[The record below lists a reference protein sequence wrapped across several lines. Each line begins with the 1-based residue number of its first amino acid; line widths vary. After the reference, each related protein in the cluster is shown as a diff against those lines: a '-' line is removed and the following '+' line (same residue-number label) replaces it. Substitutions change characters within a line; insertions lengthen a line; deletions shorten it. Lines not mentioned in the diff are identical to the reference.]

1 MLAREAGGRIVVHC
15 DAAAPGAWRRAPY
28 YAQIK
33 AWATKRADGSRQEVV
48 VLTGNRITFL
58 APEGEFDLG
67 QRGPGEA
74 DAHAL
79 RGERQPRR
87 GAARAEA
94 RVRRGERR
102 RSAMTVYALAQLT
115 IHDRA
120 RYDRY
125 QSRFMEV
132 LKRHKGRVLAAD
144 ESPQVVE
151 GSWGAREG
159 RAALVCRRSRVSAR
173 SRKSADYQAIAVD
186 RLAGADAVV
195 LLVKGIDAG

>member
-1 MLAREAGGRIVVHC
+1 
-15 DAAAPGAWRRAPY
+15 
-28 YAQIK
+28 
-33 AWATKRADGSRQEVV
+33 
-48 VLTGNRITFL
+48 
-58 APEGEFDLG
+58 
-67 QRGPGEA
+67 
-74 DAHAL
+74 
-79 RGERQPRR
+79 
-87 GAARAEA
+87 
-94 RVRRGERR
+94 
-102 RSAMTVYALAQLT
+102 MTVYALAQLT

-151 GSWGAREG
+151 GTWEREKVVLLSFADEAAY
-159 RAALVCRRSRVSAR
+159 RAFAE
-173 SRKSADYQAIAVD
+173 SADYQAIAVD